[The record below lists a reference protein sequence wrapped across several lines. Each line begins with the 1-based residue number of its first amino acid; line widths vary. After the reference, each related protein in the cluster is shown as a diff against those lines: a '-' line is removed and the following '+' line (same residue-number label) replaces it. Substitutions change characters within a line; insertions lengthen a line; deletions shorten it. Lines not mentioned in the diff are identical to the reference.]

1 MLEEQNAE
9 EPPPPPPRRGRASPR
24 PALDDE
30 FAPAPR
36 RSKPATGPPAGPG
49 RHAAKRPQSASA
61 KLDGKAHPRGKGKA
75 AGGGTTKGGVVVP
88 APAEPQRDDL
98 DSSIRDLGLD
108 LDRPES
114 PDGAT
119 ETAIVP
125 FDAPGAPGGSGAK
138 VHPAGPAA
146 AKYSPRGDKT
156 TKMSDKNKKLWGKP
170 EGDHGAARRSTH
182 RRVTERELAD
192 DRSSVAFQSKIK
204 VMMLLRKI
212 KKGASEEA
220 KDDELHPQKQ
230 GALTSFRTYRDYDGD
245 GGGDA
250 RNLSSRSRAHR
261 SRSAAAW
268 DLLRDPGSWP
278 RRCRR
283 HFRDLYYD
291 LPEVPD
297 IAVTPAGTLDHNMLT
312 SAGGH
317 TLDETSNALAIIL
330 NLPGVMRQNRWPQ
343 VLMLSHAG
351 FCQVWSLFIIFLVLC
366 QAIFVPVEATFDD
379 FCFAGATEHGK
390 VIVSGR
396 VIAERYIMSKWFY
409 LDLISCIPLDMV
421 LNSMHLEATDKIS
434 DNTGLIKALKLL
446 RLFRLS
452 KIMKTMER
460 RTQGGVQFTKLLF
473 GVLLSEEEKRYL
485 GKRYLNGKCKNARFV
500 VAYPDC
506 VHQACLSV
514 AGDGRR
520 AVTTNEQ
527 IYFSII
533 FIYGSIMQATIF
545 GKMAG
550 LLHRLAEQT
559 QAYETKMITI
569 SARLKHLGL
578 DEELSERI
586 MRYYETLWET
596 QHMTTPSSLDFF
608 RELTPRLQLDARLA
622 LYANMIRQIPF
633 MRKISRSM
641 MEHLIQS
648 MRPEIFMESE
658 AVMRRKDIGDWMLF
672 IEQGST
678 RERNSQLQRLISRP
692 FSTRFG

>member
-1 MLEEQNAE
+1 M
-9 EPPPPPPRRGRASPR
+9 
-24 PALDDE
+24 
-30 FAPAPR
+30 
-36 RSKPATGPPAGPG
+36 
-49 RHAAKRPQSASA
+49 
-61 KLDGKAHPRGKGKA
+61 
-75 AGGGTTKGGVVVP
+75 
-88 APAEPQRDDL
+88 
-98 DSSIRDLGLD
+98 
-108 LDRPES
+108 
-114 PDGAT
+114 
-119 ETAIVP
+119 
-125 FDAPGAPGGSGAK
+125 
-138 VHPAGPAA
+138 
-146 AKYSPRGDKT
+146 
-156 TKMSDKNKKLWGKP
+156 
-170 EGDHGAARRSTH
+170 
-182 RRVTERELAD
+182 
-192 DRSSVAFQSKIK
+192 
-204 VMMLLRKI
+204 
-212 KKGASEEA
+212 
-220 KDDELHPQKQ
+220 
-230 GALTSFRTYRDYDGD
+230 
-245 GGGDA
+245 
-250 RNLSSRSRAHR
+250 
-261 SRSAAAW
+261 
-268 DLLRDPGSWP
+268 
-278 RRCRR
+278 
-283 HFRDLYYD
+283 
-291 LPEVPD
+291 
-297 IAVTPAGTLDHNMLT
+297 
-312 SAGGH
+312 
-317 TLDETSNALAIIL
+317 
-330 NLPGVMRQNRWPQ
+330 
-343 VLMLSHAG
+343 
-351 FCQVWSLFIIFLVLC
+351 FIIFLVLC

-379 FCFAGATEHGK
+379 VLVFKGWVEWLSTAMFAFDFFLQFCFAGVTEHGK

-473 GVLLSEEEKRYL
+473 GVLLSVHWIACGWKGVDDFWRCGEGNAYAWDAPLQEEEKRYL

-514 AGDGRR
+514 AGDGR
-520 AVTTNEQ
+520 AVTRNEQ

-672 IEQGST
+672 IEQGTLAVLDPANHDASILKLLHPGDHIGERGLVDNSPRNATVLALTWTNVNVLTRGDWEMTSAAFPEEAQTVQRSLFSHDITAFGDRDQANWDPTKRGSVPDVIDDEQQRHKST
-678 RERNSQLQRLISRP
+678 HTTHIAKPGESWAPTRQSRA
-692 FSTRFG
+692 T